1 MAGDQTWS
9 FKGVQ
14 QVFMTC
20 VPASF
25 LLHCFCDRVLWSPA
39 GPALN
44 SSGPVSWL
52 QAHTVI
58 LSLLS
63 AVILLGL
70 YSVCLWDKVTL
81 AYNPCW
87 PGTFHAEQTLILSV
101 LPASVSWVTV
111 TSTGVYMT
119 SQFRHHM
126 TDLLKTHVSVA
137 FECFTGVQP
146 WAKSALG
153 THSPTQW
160 DPPLPLSL
168 PHPCYVAPSTL
179 TSPLSISV
187 CFPVL
192 RVSFE
197 LNHRMC
203 DLLWWNLS
211 LSTAV
216 LNPWVI

>member
-1 MAGDQTWS
+1 MEPG
-9 FKGVQ
+9 
-14 QVFMTC
+14 
-20 VPASF
+20 
-25 LLHCFCDRVLWSPA
+25 LVLPWIPLAQSPDYR
-39 GPALN
+39 
-44 SSGPVSWL
+44 
-52 QAHTVI
+52 HTQWY
-58 LSLLS
+58 S
-63 AVILLGL
+63 AFYLPLVILLGL

-126 TDLLKTHVSVA
+126 TDLLKTHVPVA

-160 DPPLPLSL
+160 DPPFPSLYLTPTTWLP
-168 PHPCYVAPSTL
+168 APSPVHFL
-179 TSPLSISV
+179 FLYVSPS
-187 CFPVL
+187 P
-192 RVSFE
+192 
-197 LNHRMC
+197 
-203 DLLWWNLS
+203 
-211 LSTAV
+211 
-216 LNPWVI
+216 